1 MAVSMLSLPAFL
13 KVQNLLIG
21 YEADKLAHYQST
33 GDRMVMTSVSASV
46 LLNVQQVSKSYGTR
60 LAVDGVSF
68 QVRQGQTVGL
78 IGPNGAGKST
88 TVAMIC
94 GLLRPDSGEITLDGE
109 AIAQGA
115 GAAKLKIGF
124 VPQDLALYDELSAL
138 ENLKLFGALY
148 GLKGA
153 LLKQRCEQALAL
165 VNLADRAADK
175 PSTFS
180 GGMKRRL
187 NIAAALL
194 HDPRLLILDEPTVGV
209 DPQSRN
215 AIFDT
220 LETLKAQGRSL
231 IYTSHYM
238 EEVER
243 LADHIVIIDHGK
255 VLADETPAALYQ
267 RLPAQAALQAEL
279 ARAPDAA
286 LLSGAQ
292 ELPGVTAVAHDGVK
306 LDISLVS
313 AVHAPLVLT
322 WLAAQCARSGNALLH
337 FATAKTSL
345 EDIFLNLTGRS
356 LRD

>member
-1 MAVSMLSLPAFL
+1 MAAELLS
-13 KVQNLLIG
+13 VEQI
-21 YEADKLAHYQST
+21 S
-33 GDRMVMTSVSASV
+33 R
-46 LLNVQQVSKSYGTR
+46 SYGTR
-60 LAVDGVSF
+60 KAVDGVSF
-68 QVRQGQTVGL
+68 RVKQGQTVGL

-88 TVAMIC
+88 TVGMIC
-94 GLLRPDSGEITLDGE
+94 GLLRADSGRIVLDGE
-109 AIAQGA
+109 TVGQGA
-115 GAAKLKIGF
+115 SAAKRKIGF
-124 VPQDLALYDELSAL
+124 VPQDLALYEELPAI

-153 LLKQRCEQALAL
+153 ALRQRCEQVLAL

-175 PSTFS
+175 PATFS

-194 HDPRLLILDEPTVGV
+194 HEPQLLILDEPTVGV

-220 LETLKAQGRSL
+220 LEALQAQGRAL

-255 VLADETPAALYQ
+255 VLADETPAALHQ
-267 RLPAQAALQAEL
+267 RLPAQAALEVEL
-279 ARAPDAA
+279 ATEPSAA
-286 LLSGAQ
+286 LLAGVRA
-292 ELPGVTAVAHDGVK
+292 LPGVTAVE
-306 LDISLVS
+306 
-313 AVHAPLVLT
+313 
-322 WLAAQCARSGNALLH
+322 RSGVALNIGLADSAHAAPVLAWLDAQGLALRH
-337 FATAKTSL
+337 FATARTSL
-345 EDIFLNLTGRS
+345 ENIFLNLTGRS

>member
-1 MAVSMLSLPAFL
+1 MAA
-13 KVQNLLIG
+13 
-21 YEADKLAHYQST
+21 
-33 GDRMVMTSVSASV
+33 V
-46 LLNVQQVSKSYGTR
+46 LLSVNQLSKSYGAR
-60 LAVDGVSF
+60 KAVDGVSF
-68 QVRQGQTVGL
+68 QVQQGQTVGL

-88 TVAMIC
+88 TVSMIC
-94 GLLRPDSGEITLDGE
+94 GLLRSDSGSVLLNGAPVT
-109 AIAQGA
+109 QGA
-115 GAAKLKIGF
+115 SAAKQLIGY
-124 VPQDLALYDELSAL
+124 VPQDLALYDDLSSL

-153 LLKQRCEQALAL
+153 QLKQRCEQVLAL
-165 VNLADRAADK
+165 VNLSDRAGDN

-194 HDPRLLILDEPTVGV
+194 HEPQLLILDEPTVGV

-220 LETLKAQGRSL
+220 LEALQAQGCAL

-243 LADHIVIIDHGK
+243 LADHLVIIDHGK

-267 RLPAQAALQAEL
+267 RLPAQAALQVELTVPAAAEL
-279 ARAPDAA
+279 VAALSALDGVRSVQASGQQLSIALADAA
-286 LLSGAQ
+286 QAA
-292 ELPGVTAVAHDGVK
+292 AVLG
-306 LDISLVS
+306 
-313 AVHAPLVLT
+313 
-322 WLAAQCARSGNALLH
+322 WLAGQRVTLLH

-345 EDIFLNLTGRS
+345 ENIFLNLTGRS

>member
-1 MAVSMLSLPAFL
+1 M
-13 KVQNLLIG
+13 
-21 YEADKLAHYQST
+21 
-33 GDRMVMTSVSASV
+33 ASV
-46 LLNVQQVSKSYGTR
+46 LLQVEGVSKSYGER
-60 LAVDGVSF
+60 RAVDDVSF
-68 QVRQGQTVGL
+68 QVRHGQTVGL

-88 TVAMIC
+88 TVSMIC
-94 GLLRPDSGEITLDGE
+94 GLLRPDSGAITLAG
-109 AIAQGA
+109 APVGQGA
-115 GAAKLKIGF
+115 SAAKAQIGY
-124 VPQDLALYDELSAL
+124 VPQDLALYEDLPAI

-153 LLKQRCEQALAL
+153 LLKQRCDAVLAL
-165 VNLADRAADK
+165 VNLADRAKDK
-175 PSTFS
+175 PSSFS

-194 HDPRLLILDEPTVGV
+194 HDPQLLILDEPTVGV

-220 LETLKAQGRSL
+220 LEALQAQGRAL

-267 RLPAQAALQAEL
+267 RLPAQAALQVEL
-279 ARAPDAA
+279 VAVPSVQLLDGLRA
-286 LLSGAQ
+286 Q
-292 ELPGVTAVAHDGVK
+292 PGVAAVRHTDQN
-306 LDISLVS
+306 LDID
-313 AVHAPLVLT
+313 
-322 WLAAQCARSGNALLH
+322 LAASEQAAPVLAWLVAQGNPVLH
-337 FATAKTSL
+337 FATARTSL
-345 EDIFLNLTGRS
+345 ENIFLNLTGRS

>member
-1 MAVSMLSLPAFL
+1 M
-13 KVQNLLIG
+13 
-21 YEADKLAHYQST
+21 
-33 GDRMVMTSVSASV
+33 ASV
-46 LLNVQQVSKSYGTR
+46 LLSVNQVSKSYGAR
-60 LAVDGVSF
+60 KAVDGVSF
-68 QVRQGQTVGL
+68 QVRQGQTIGL

-88 TVAMIC
+88 TVGMIC
-94 GLLRPDSGEITLDGE
+94 GLLPADSGSITMDGE
-109 AIAQGA
+109 TIGQGVS
-115 GAAKLKIGF
+115 GAKRKIGF
-124 VPQDLALYDELSAL
+124 VPQDLALYDDLTSL

-165 VNLADRAADK
+165 VNLADRASDK
-175 PSTFS
+175 PATFS

-194 HDPRLLILDEPTVGV
+194 HDPQLLILDEPTVGV

-220 LETLKAQGRSL
+220 LEALKAQGRSL

-255 VLADETPAALYQ
+255 VLADETPDALYR
-267 RLPAQAALQAEL
+267 RLPAQAALRAEL
-279 ARAPDAA
+279 AGEPSAA
-286 LLSGAQ
+286 LLDGVRTQ
-292 ELPGVTAVAHDGVK
+292 PGVTGVQHEGNA
-306 LDISLVS
+306 LDIGL
-313 AVHAPLVLT
+313 ADAAHAPAVLA
-322 WLAAQCARSGNALLH
+322 WLAGQGQPLLH

-345 EDIFLNLTGRS
+345 ENIFLNLTGRS

>member
-1 MAVSMLSLPAFL
+1 
-13 KVQNLLIG
+13 
-21 YEADKLAHYQST
+21 
-33 GDRMVMTSVSASV
+33 MTSVLLSV
-46 LLNVQQVSKSYGTR
+46 SKLSKSYGDR
-60 LAVDGVSF
+60 RAVDGVSF
-68 QVRQGQTVGL
+68 QVLRGQTVGL
-78 IGPNGAGKST
+78 LGPNGAGKST
-88 TVAMIC
+88 TVSMIC
-94 GLLRPDSGEITLDGE
+94 GLLASDGGTVLLDGE
-109 AIAQGA
+109 AVGQGQN
-115 GAAKLKIGF
+115 AAKRKIGF
-124 VPQDLALYDELSAL
+124 VPQDLALYEELSAL

-153 LLKQRCEQALAL
+153 PLKERCLAVLEL
-165 VNLADRAADK
+165 VRLADRAQDK
-175 PSTFS
+175 PATFS

-194 HDPRLLILDEPTVGV
+194 HDPQLLILDEPTVGV

-220 LETLKAQGRSL
+220 LEALKAQGRSL

-255 VLADETPAALYQ
+255 VLADESPADLYR

-279 ARAPDAA
+279 ADAPSGELTAA
-286 LLSGAQ
+286 LARQ
-292 ELPGVTAVAHDGVK
+292 PGVTTVQQQGATLNVG
-306 LDISLVS
+306 
-313 AVHAPLVLT
+313 
-322 WLAAQCARSGNALLH
+322 LAAQDQASAVLRWLEEQGCRFLH
-337 FATAKTSL
+337 FATARANL

>member
-1 MAVSMLSLPAFL
+1 MAA
-13 KVQNLLIG
+13 
-21 YEADKLAHYQST
+21 
-33 GDRMVMTSVSASV
+33 V
-46 LLNVQQVSKSYGTR
+46 LLSVNQLSKSYGAR
-60 LAVDGVSF
+60 KAVDGVSF
-68 QVRQGQTVGL
+68 QVQQGQTVGL

-88 TVAMIC
+88 TVSMIC
-94 GLLRPDSGEITLDGE
+94 GLLRSDSGSILLNGAPVT
-109 AIAQGA
+109 QGA
-115 GAAKLKIGF
+115 SAAKRLIGY
-124 VPQDLALYDELSAL
+124 VPQDLALYEDLSSL

-153 LLKQRCEQALAL
+153 QLKQRCEQVLAL
-165 VNLADRAADK
+165 VNLSDRAGDN

-194 HDPRLLILDEPTVGV
+194 HEPQLLILDEPTVGV

-220 LETLKAQGRSL
+220 LEALQAQGCAL

-243 LADHIVIIDHGK
+243 LADHLVIIDHGK

-267 RLPAQAALQAEL
+267 RLPAQAALQVEL
-279 ARAPDAA
+279 VAPAGAA
-286 LLSGAQ
+286 LLAALSELDGVSSVQASGQRLDIALADAAQ
-292 ELPGVTAVAHDGVK
+292 AAAVLGWLAGQGVT
-306 LDISLVS
+306 L
-313 AVHAPLVLT
+313 
-322 WLAAQCARSGNALLH
+322 QH

-345 EDIFLNLTGRS
+345 ENIFLNLTGRS

>member
-1 MAVSMLSLPAFL
+1 MAA
-13 KVQNLLIG
+13 
-21 YEADKLAHYQST
+21 
-33 GDRMVMTSVSASV
+33 V
-46 LLNVQQVSKSYGTR
+46 LLDVQQISKSYGAR
-60 LAVDGVSF
+60 KAVDGVSF

-88 TVAMIC
+88 TVSIIC
-94 GLLRPDSGEITLDGE
+94 GLLRPDAGGVLLDG
-109 AIAQGA
+109 ASVGQGLN
-115 GAAKLKIGF
+115 AAKRKIGY
-124 VPQDLALYDELSAL
+124 VPQDLALYEDLSAL
-138 ENLKLFGALY
+138 DNLKLFGALY
-148 GLKGA
+148 SLKGA

-175 PSTFS
+175 PATFS

-194 HDPRLLILDEPTVGV
+194 HEPQLLILDEPTVGV

-220 LETLKAQGRSL
+220 LETLKSQGRSL

-255 VLADETPAALYQ
+255 VLVDETPAALYR

-279 ARAPDAA
+279 ARAPAPELLAA
-286 LLSGAQ
+286 LAGV
-292 ELPGVTAVAHDGVK
+292 PGVTEVAHNGNQLAIGLAAAD
-306 LDISLVS
+306 
-313 AVHAPLVLT
+313 HAAPVLG
-322 WLAAQCARSGNALLH
+322 WLAAQPDSQVLH

-345 EDIFLNLTGRS
+345 ENIFLNLTGRS